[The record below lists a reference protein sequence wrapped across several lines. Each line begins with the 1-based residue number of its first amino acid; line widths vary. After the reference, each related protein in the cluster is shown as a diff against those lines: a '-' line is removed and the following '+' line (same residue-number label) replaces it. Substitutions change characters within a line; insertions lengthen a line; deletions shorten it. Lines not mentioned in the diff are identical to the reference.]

1 MAVVGPRH
9 GVQFPQYRLNLN
21 YTATHCVDPEC
32 QAESGSRWIEQLYM
46 KFNGRK
52 YKIGMFEESGMAGFF
67 GVPEAAEFCYAQLPQ
82 PCMFRWDVSDE
93 WDRMPVVRFM
103 RPVMA
108 FVRCIRERGREVLVD
123 LDDRDRQFLGAI
135 TVEVGPRM

>member
-1 MAVVGPRH
+1 
-9 GVQFPQYRLNLN
+9 
-21 YTATHCVDPEC
+21 
-32 QAESGSRWIEQLYM
+32 M

-67 GVPEAAEFCYAQLPQ
+67 GVPEAVEFCYAKLPQ

-123 LDDRDRQFLGAI
+123 LDDRDIQFLGAI
-135 TVEVGPRM
+135 TGEVGPRM